1 MTGGWLFGYA
11 EALNRAGLDTVI
23 ICLSSSIAETRRMTR
38 DSAVSLVAMPQLAMH
53 RRLRAHIGD
62 EAGRSWVGSPVK
74 RCLTA
79 GVQLLATPP
88 ASIERILAQE
98 HCHALLVQEYEYTR
112 FDRLVRLAHRCHLPC
127 FATFQGADF
136 TASPLEAM
144 FRHRS
149 IDLATGFVIAGETE
163 RARLSQAYG
172 VPRNKIAPIPNPLD
186 LGVWYPMDRVAA
198 REAVGLSPGD
208 RIVICHGRIDMHR
221 KGLDIL
227 LNAWAQVEKPVTD
240 PPAHLILIGDGQDRA
255 ALGDRLSQSDLTN
268 VRWIDRYVTDRPEMR
283 QWLSASDL
291 YVSASR
297 IEGMPVAPLEAMACG
312 LPVVASAAHGIID
325 ILPDGE
331 ASGGLVVD
339 VGDQD
344 ALAAA
349 LIDVI
354 GSEDRRGR
362 MAARALDR
370 VRTHFSIDSVA
381 QQLGALFRDHIKGS

>member
-1 MTGGWLFGYA
+1 MFGYA
-11 EALNRAGLDTVI
+11 DALNQAGLDTVI

-38 DSAVSLVAMPQLAMH
+38 DSAVSVVAMPQPAIH
-53 RRLRAHIGD
+53 RRLRARFGD
-62 EAGRSWVGSPVK
+62 EAGRSWIGSPVK

-88 ASIERILAQE
+88 TSIERILAQE
-98 HCHALLVQEYEYTR
+98 HCHAMLVQEYEYTR
-112 FDRLVRLAHRCHLPC
+112 FDRLVRLARRCHLPC

-136 TASPLEAM
+136 TASPLEAT
-144 FRHRS
+144 FRRRS
-149 IDLATGFVIAGETE
+149 THLATGFIVAGEAE

-186 LGVWYPMDRVAA
+186 QGVWYPTDRVAA
-198 REAVGLSPGD
+198 REALGLPPGD

-227 LNAWAQVEKPVTD
+227 LGAWAQVENRVKD

-255 ALGDRLSQSDLTN
+255 ALGDRLSRSDLTN
-268 VRWIDRYVTDRPEMR
+268 VRWIDRYVTDRPVMR
-283 QWLSASDL
+283 QWLSAADL

-312 LPVVASAAHGIID
+312 LPVVASAAHGIND

-339 VGDQD
+339 IGDRD
-344 ALAAA
+344 ALASA

-354 GSEDRRGR
+354 GSEDRRRR

-370 VRTHFSIDSVA
+370 VRTHFSIESVA